1 MFRKSAEQQIMREA
15 DRIVSMKE
23 DVDAMSWGRV
33 TEIAKLLQVDH
44 TEEQRLEWARELLSI
59 ARTNSWV
66 LDKFGVAAESMTGQ
80 VIPSGIEIQQGD
92 RYLNETAAG
101 DLPSAGEQPSAAD
114 GAKSDSRVFASTDPL
129 QPEPGARMSSDAA
142 RDAYCACEDTE
153 PKPTANPAVSL
164 PDASASDATAFA
176 AQTPAAAVQDHAPAA
191 RTPAPAA
198 QAPTGSAPEAQPSA
212 ACSPSVPASVA
223 SAPAA
228 SVSGGTAPEA
238 IAPEASV
245 IDGSFIETKGML
257 RKKRRA
263 EKRAQREQRD
273 AEAFII
279 PTARPADDAVFGFEQ
294 IATPA
299 LGQDATSLDELRG
312 AKPQVQAESASMQA
326 EESTSEPPDSID
338 PRSAGRS
345 EQTADGRSE
354 EAAPGQSPQD
364 FARFKHLYS
373 NKKGSLCLY
382 EDADGH
388 LVAVDPS
395 RFA

>member
-66 LDKFGVAAESMTGQ
+66 LDKFGVAAESMAGQ

-92 RYLNETAAG
+92 RYLNEMAAG
-101 DLPSAGEQPSAAD
+101 DLSSAGEQPSAAD

-129 QPEPGARMSSDAA
+129 QPEPGARISSDAA
-142 RDAYCACEDTE
+142 CDAYCACEDAE
-153 PKPTANPAVSL
+153 PKPTA
-164 PDASASDATAFA
+164 D
-176 AQTPAAAVQDHAPAA
+176 
-191 RTPAPAA
+191 
-198 QAPTGSAPEAQPSA
+198 
-212 ACSPSVPASVA
+212 
-223 SAPAA
+223 PAA
-228 SVSGGTAPEA
+228 SASGGTAPEA

-326 EESTSEPPDSID
+326 EESASEHPDSID
-338 PRSAGRS
+338 PCSAGRS